1 MSRYSVVSI
10 LLFSLMCSAL
20 GEECKNPKVK
30 SRYYTTVDGM
40 VVSEVAFVAEFTV
53 ECDSPKKD
61 LVLFADKNG
70 KQIPAIRSADGTKY
84 QISWTENSE
93 SIFSGEH
100 VVNVYDEEGYAAI
113 KKAQRNGED
122 ISGIPAAFNLA
133 LYHRGTYNGPWVS
146 TEFIAAVTSIILWYI
161 AFSTRSQ
168 LMSS

>member
-1 MSRYSVVSI
+1 
-10 LLFSLMCSAL
+10 MCR
-20 GEECKNPKVK
+20 EECKNPKVN

-53 ECDSPKKD
+53 ECDSPKK
-61 LVLFADKNG
+61 VLFADKNG

-113 KKAQRNGED
+113 KKGAKKMVKILN
-122 ISGIPAAFNLA
+122 SSCSTLA
-133 LYHRGTYNGPWVS
+133 LYHR
-146 TEFIAAVTSIILWYI
+146 
-161 AFSTRSQ
+161 
-168 LMSS
+168 